1 MSKPNVKVGD
11 TVIIKATIQ
20 SLVLKE
26 TKGQYFKAH
35 EADKVEYEAT
45 CKLGETDTTVTIST
59 DELKKR

>member
-11 TVIIKATIQ
+11 TVVITATVQ
-20 SLVLKE
+20 SLIRRE
-26 TKGQYFKAH
+26 TKGAYFQAH